1 MELYQLRYFAKVAEM
16 EHMTRAAQELN
27 LSEPAL
33 SRAIRQLEEEL
44 GTKLFE
50 RRGRSIVLTESG
62 TLLQTR
68 AGGVLKHVGD
78 VRAELRSVQ
87 QERQPVRLVARAAAS
102 ILPDLLARFYER
114 NPDIAVSVVQND
126 NNVIRN
132 QEYDL
137 MIGSTLIHPPKY
149 SSVELVEDPF
159 RVWLPPEHPLAA
171 EEAVRLGD
179 LTGQPMI
186 GLAPNRFISVILQ
199 QALEQFDV
207 RVRRPIYSDDPLM
220 IRNLVERGMGFAIVP
235 VYTLRAQDK
244 TGIRELPIAES
255 VPCLRLVLSWKKD
268 AYHPEPVRQLRRFIV
283 EYFRTLPQEEEKNAP
298 DRTP

>member
-1 MELYQLRYFAKVAEM
+1 M
-16 EHMTRAAQELN
+16 
-27 LSEPAL
+27 
-33 SRAIRQLEEEL
+33 
-44 GTKLFE
+44 
-50 RRGRSIVLTESG
+50 LTESG

-68 AGGVLKHVGD
+68 AGEVLKHVGD
-78 VRAELRSVQ
+78 IRAELRGVQ

-102 ILPDLLARFYER
+102 FLPDLLARFYER
-114 NPDIAVSVVQND
+114 NPGVAVSVVQND

-159 RVWLPPEHPLAA
+159 RVWLPREHPLAA
-171 EEAVRLGD
+171 KEAVRLGD

-199 QALEQFDV
+199 QVLEEFNV

-235 VYTLRAQDK
+235 VYTLQAQDK

-283 EYFRTLPQEEEKNAP
+283 EYFRALPRE
-298 DRTP
+298 

>member
-1 MELYQLRYFAKVAEM
+1 MELYQLRYFVKAAEM
-16 EHMTRAAQELN
+16 EHMTRAARELN

-33 SRAIRQLEEEL
+33 SRVIRQLEEEL

-62 TLLQTR
+62 NLLQTR
-68 AGGVLKHVGD
+68 ANEMLKHMD
-78 VRAELRSVQ
+78 DIRAELRGIQ
-87 QERQPVRLVARAAAS
+87 QEHQPVRLVACAAAS
-102 ILPDLLARFYER
+102 LLPDLLTGFCGQ
-114 NPDIAVSVVQND
+114 NPDVAVSVVQND
-126 NNVIRN
+126 NNMIRN

-159 RVWLPPEHPLAA
+159 RVWLPREHPLAA
-171 EEAVRLGD
+171 GESVRLAD

-186 GLAPNRFISVILQ
+186 GLTPNRFISAILQ
-199 QALEQFDV
+199 QVLEEFSV

-235 VYTLRAQDK
+235 VYTLRTQDK
-244 TGIRELPIAES
+244 AGIRELPIQES
-255 VPCLRLVLSWKKD
+255 VPCLRLVLSWKKES
-268 AYHPEPVRQLRRFIV
+268 YQPEPVRRLRRFIV
-283 EYFRTLPQEEEKNAP
+283 EYFRDLSRSGET
-298 DRTP
+298 

>member
-16 EHMTRAAQELN
+16 EHMTRAARELN

-68 AGGVLKHVGD
+68 AGEVLKHVGD
-78 VRAELRSVQ
+78 IRAELRGVQ

-207 RVRRPIYSDDPLM
+207 KNVSECISGRCIVLT
-220 IRNLVERGMGFAIVP
+220 RNPFVP
-235 VYTLRAQDK
+235 ELTSNSLTKSCSCLCK
-244 TGIRELPIAES
+244 T
-255 VPCLRLVLSWKKD
+255 
-268 AYHPEPVRQLRRFIV
+268 
-283 EYFRTLPQEEEKNAP
+283 
-298 DRTP
+298 

>member
-1 MELYQLRYFAKVAEM
+1 M
-16 EHMTRAAQELN
+16 
-27 LSEPAL
+27 
-33 SRAIRQLEEEL
+33 
-44 GTKLFE
+44 
-50 RRGRSIVLTESG
+50 
-62 TLLQTR
+62 
-68 AGGVLKHVGD
+68 
-78 VRAELRSVQ
+78 
-87 QERQPVRLVARAAAS
+87 
-102 ILPDLLARFYER
+102 
-114 NPDIAVSVVQND
+114 VQND

-149 SSVELVEDPF
+149 SSMELVEDPF
-159 RVWLPPEHPLAA
+159 RVWLPREHPLAA
-171 EEAVRLGD
+171 KEAVRLGD

-199 QALEQFDV
+199 QVLEEFNV
-207 RVRRPIYSDDPLM
+207 RVRRPVYSDDPLM

-235 VYTLRAQDK
+235 VYTLQAQDK

-283 EYFRTLPQEEEKNAP
+283 EYFRALPRE
-298 DRTP
+298 